1 MFNTLLELHQFFFNF
16 QFFVKKLMKI
26 YSVGLLFKCVENFNG
41 VEKLFYQLGKPL
53 DGAEVFDL
61 TAFVLPL

>member
-1 MFNTLLELHQFFFNF
+1 
-16 QFFVKKLMKI
+16 MKI

-41 VEKLFYQLGKPL
+41 VEKLFYQLDKPL